1 MYVNRS
7 WKVFFVYSK
16 ANTGANKSIKK
27 KNIGETTV
35 ISLFCN
41 AVLTLTW
48 CQCSSCGAAKA
59 GMWKE
64 RGGEGLD
71 SRLSHRGH
79 TRSSLWDEFTC
90 CRVWSLVA
98 QKDNKLSD
106 TPLPIE
112 ALKAKDKKKQS
123 SWNAPHLCFKCPVQ
137 KLELY
142 SSWWEAC
149 LLTFLLWEILRAPK
163 SLNND
168 DVGEFTGSIYEKIK
182 KLKKAVNLRGVI

>member
-1 MYVNRS
+1 MLAGCNLAKCTSTEAERC
-7 WKVFFVYSK
+7 FFVYSK

-27 KNIGETTV
+27 KHIGETRV
-35 ISLFCN
+35 ISLFRN

-71 SRLSHRGH
+71 CRLSHRGH
-79 TRSSLWDEFTC
+79 TRSSLRDEFTC

-112 ALKAKDKKKQS
+112 ALKAKD
-123 SWNAPHLCFKCPVQ
+123 
-137 KLELY
+137 
-142 SSWWEAC
+142 
-149 LLTFLLWEILRAPK
+149 
-163 SLNND
+163 
-168 DVGEFTGSIYEKIK
+168 
-182 KLKKAVNLRGVI
+182 